1 VARSAGGL
9 VFALAA
15 CASFDGHGLVPG
27 QSGEREVQ
35 AVMGKPAETQ
45 ALANGETV
53 YWYPQL
59 PWGHVSY
66 AARIGPDGHLVALE
80 QRLTEENTSKIVR
93 GQTTTK
99 EVHDLLG
106 PAWQPQR
113 YPNLERDVWTY
124 PMRVAGHALPKW
136 YVLQFSYDGIVRET
150 YLFDDPQFVPQDRGG
165 RSR

>member
-1 VARSAGGL
+1 MARSAGGL

-150 YLFDDPQFVPQDRGG
+150 YLFDDPQFVPQDHGG